1 VLGAAFGDFVQF
13 GRLDHDTDERHGD
26 GDGHVSHDGAI
37 GGRAL
42 VAQSAECWGLAAYC
56 GRAGARLPAL
66 LDHAGLGNQGRRR
79 GWGIALVFTVFAL
92 LVVSVGCGGS
102 SGGGTGPPQNPG
114 TPVGNYGGVSV
125 TVTVNGVTQTIPNL
139 TLNVQ

>member
-1 VLGAAFGDFVQF
+1 MATVMFLTTAPSAVAPSS
-13 GRLDHDTDERHGD
+13 RNRPN
-26 GDGHVSHDGAI
+26 V
-37 GGRAL
+37 GGWRFT
-42 VAQSAECWGLAAYC
+42 
-56 GRAGARLPAL
+56 AGALAL
-66 LDHAGLGNQGRRR
+66 ACLLCSMMLALGNHGRRR